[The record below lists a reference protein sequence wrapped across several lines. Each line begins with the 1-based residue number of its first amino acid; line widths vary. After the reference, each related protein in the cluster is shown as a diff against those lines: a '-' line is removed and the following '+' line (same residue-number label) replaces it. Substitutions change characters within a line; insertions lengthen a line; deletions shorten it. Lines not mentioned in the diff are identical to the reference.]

1 MIPLCVL
8 VLVVVN
14 VVTLGKLNDQH
25 VQLNSQREAITKT
38 RTQLKAT
45 SESLKRVE
53 GEKTTIDESYKQER
67 EKAQNLEQENQ
78 SLKVNLQA
86 KKEREA
92 EAAKQQAVAASVQE
106 APKLTQ
112 AAPAQVQATGS
123 CADWLAQAGVTDVAN
138 AQELIRRESGCN
150 PHAVNPSSGACGVA
164 QELPCGKSGCSL
176 GDGACQIAWMQR
188 YVNGRY
194 GGWAGAIAFHN
205 AMGWY

>member
-1 MIPLCVL
+1 MIPLCVFA
-8 VLVVVN
+8 LVVVN

-38 RTQLKAT
+38 RTELKTT

-53 GEKTTIDESYKQER
+53 GEKTTIDASYKQER
-67 EKAQNLEQENQ
+67 EKTQNLEQENQ

-86 KKEREA
+86 KREA
-92 EAAKQQAVAASVQE
+92 QAAQTVAQTKQVTQKKQTVVVAANG
-106 APKLTQ
+106 T
-112 AAPAQVQATGS
+112 
-123 CADWLAQAGVTDVAN
+123 CADWLAAAGVTDVAN

-188 YVNGRY
+188 YVNSRY

>member
-8 VLVVVN
+8 ALVVVN

-38 RTQLKAT
+38 RTELKTT

-53 GEKTTIDESYKQER
+53 GEKTTIDASYKQER
-67 EKAQNLEQENQ
+67 EKTQNLEQENQ

-86 KKEREA
+86 KREA
-92 EAAKQQAVAASVQE
+92 QAAQTVAQTKQVTQKKRTVAVAASG
-106 APKLTQ
+106 T
-112 AAPAQVQATGS
+112 
-123 CADWLAQAGVTDVAN
+123 CADWLASAGVADLAN

-205 AMGWY
+205 AKGWY

>member
-1 MIPLCVL
+1 MAILVFINVTVL
-8 VLVVVN
+8 
-14 VVTLGKLNDQH
+14 TRLNDTQSQLRS
-25 VQLNSQREAITKT
+25 VQTVNTKT
-38 RTQLKAT
+38 RNELDSKSQ
-45 SESLKRVE
+45 RVE
-53 GEKTTIDESYKQER
+53 QVESENTTINASLKQER
-67 EKAQNLEQENQ
+67 EKTQNLEQENQ

-86 KKEREA
+86 KKEA
-92 EAAKQQAVAASVQE
+92 QAAITVAQTKQVTQKKQTVTVAASG
-106 APKLTQ
+106 T
-112 AAPAQVQATGS
+112 
-123 CADWLAQAGVTDVAN
+123 CADWLAAVGVADVAN

-205 AMGWY
+205 ANNWY

>member
-1 MIPLCVL
+1 MIPLCVFAM
-8 VLVVVN
+8 VVVN

-38 RTQLKAT
+38 RTELKTT

-53 GEKTTIDESYKQER
+53 GEKTTIDASYKQER

-86 KKEREA
+86 KREA
-92 EAAKQQAVAASVQE
+92 QAAQTVAQTKQVTQKKQTVAVAANG
-106 APKLTQ
+106 T
-112 AAPAQVQATGS
+112 
-123 CADWLAQAGVTDVAN
+123 CADWLAAAGVTDVAN

-188 YVNGRY
+188 NVNGRY

>member
-1 MIPLCVL
+1 MIPLCVFAM
-8 VLVVVN
+8 VVVN

-38 RTQLKAT
+38 RTELKTT

-53 GEKTTIDESYKQER
+53 GEKTTIDASYKQER

-86 KKEREA
+86 KREA
-92 EAAKQQAVAASVQE
+92 QAAQTVAQTKQVTQKKQTVAVAANG
-106 APKLTQ
+106 T
-112 AAPAQVQATGS
+112 
-123 CADWLAQAGVTDVAN
+123 CADWLAAAGVTDVAN

-194 GGWAGAIAFHN
+194 GGWAAAIAFHN

>member
-8 VLVVVN
+8 ALVVVN

-38 RTQLKAT
+38 RTELKTT

-53 GEKTTIDESYKQER
+53 GEKTTIDASYKQER
-67 EKAQNLEQENQ
+67 EKTQNLEQENQ

-86 KKEREA
+86 KREA
-92 EAAKQQAVAASVQE
+92 QAAVTVAQTQQVTQKKRTVAVAASG
-106 APKLTQ
+106 T
-112 AAPAQVQATGS
+112 
-123 CADWLAQAGVTDVAN
+123 CADWLASAGVADLAN

-205 AMGWY
+205 AKGWY

>member
-14 VVTLGKLNDQH
+14 VVTLGELNDKH
-25 VQLNSQREAITKT
+25 VQLNSQRETIAKT
-38 RTQLKAT
+38 RTELKTT

-53 GEKTTIDESYKQER
+53 GEKTTIDASYKQER
-67 EKAQNLEQENQ
+67 EKTQNLEHENQ

-86 KKEREA
+86 KREA
-92 EAAKQQAVAASVQE
+92 QAAQRVAQTQQVTQKKQTVAVAASG
-106 APKLTQ
+106 T
-112 AAPAQVQATGS
+112 
-123 CADWLAQAGVTDVAN
+123 CADWLAAAGVVDVAN

-188 YVNGRY
+188 YVNSRY

-205 AMGWY
+205 AKGWY

>member
-38 RTQLKAT
+38 RTELKTT

-53 GEKTTIDESYKQER
+53 GEKTTIDASYKQER

-86 KKEREA
+86 KREA
-92 EAAKQQAVAASVQE
+92 QAAQTVAQTKQVTQKKQTVAVAASG
-106 APKLTQ
+106 T
-112 AAPAQVQATGS
+112 
-123 CADWLAQAGVTDVAN
+123 CADWLAAAGVTDVAN

-205 AMGWY
+205 ANNWY

>member
-1 MIPLCVL
+1 MIPLCVFA
-8 VLVVVN
+8 LVVVN

-38 RTQLKAT
+38 RTELKTT

-53 GEKTTIDESYKQER
+53 GEKTTIDASYKQER

-86 KKEREA
+86 KREA
-92 EAAKQQAVAASVQE
+92 QAAQTVAQTKQVTQKKQTVAVAANG
-106 APKLTQ
+106 T
-112 AAPAQVQATGS
+112 
-123 CADWLAQAGVTDVAN
+123 CADWLAAAGVTDVAN

-188 YVNGRY
+188 YVNSRY

>member
-8 VLVVVN
+8 AMVVIN

-38 RTQLKAT
+38 RTELKTT

-53 GEKTTIDESYKQER
+53 GEKTTIDASYKQER
-67 EKAQNLEQENQ
+67 EKTQNLEQENQ

-86 KKEREA
+86 KREA
-92 EAAKQQAVAASVQE
+92 QAAQTVAQTKQVTQKKQTVAVAANG
-106 APKLTQ
+106 T
-112 AAPAQVQATGS
+112 
-123 CADWLAQAGVTDVAN
+123 CADWLAAAGVTDVAN

-188 YVNGRY
+188 YVNSRY

>member
-25 VQLNSQREAITKT
+25 VQLNSQRETITKT
-38 RTQLKAT
+38 RTELKTT

-53 GEKTTIDESYKQER
+53 GEKTTIDASYKQER

-86 KKEREA
+86 KREA
-92 EAAKQQAVAASVQE
+92 QAAQTVAQTKQLTQKKQTVAVAASG
-106 APKLTQ
+106 T
-112 AAPAQVQATGS
+112 
-123 CADWLAQAGVTDVAN
+123 CADWLAAAGVTDVAN

-205 AMGWY
+205 ANNWY

>member
-8 VLVVVN
+8 ALVVVN

-38 RTQLKAT
+38 RTELKTT

-53 GEKTTIDESYKQER
+53 GEKTTIDASLKQEH
-67 EKAQNLEQENQ
+67 EKTQGLEQENQ

-86 KKEREA
+86 KREA
-92 EAAKQQAVAASVQE
+92 QAAQTVAQTKQVTQKKQTVAVAASG
-106 APKLTQ
+106 T
-112 AAPAQVQATGS
+112 
-123 CADWLAQAGVTDVAN
+123 CADWLAAAGVTDVAN

-176 GDGACQIAWMQR
+176 GDGACQIAWMRR

-205 AMGWY
+205 ANNWY

>member
-8 VLVVVN
+8 ALVVVN

-38 RTQLKAT
+38 RTELKTT

-53 GEKTTIDESYKQER
+53 GEKTTIDASYKQER
-67 EKAQNLEQENQ
+67 EKTQNLEQENQ

-86 KKEREA
+86 KREA
-92 EAAKQQAVAASVQE
+92 QAAVTVAQTQQVTQKKRTVAVAASG
-106 APKLTQ
+106 T
-112 AAPAQVQATGS
+112 
-123 CADWLAQAGVTDVAN
+123 CADWLASAGVTDVAN

-205 AMGWY
+205 AKGWY